1 MKIKKFEEIESW
13 QLSLKITKEIYDL
26 TCRGKFAEDV
36 GMRDHLRKPIV
47 AVSSNIVEGF
57 EKNNKAEF
65 IKHLNI
71 AKRSCSEVR
80 NQLYIAFAVDCLEEN
95 VFENLNQQLI
105 SLSTRIGNLIQ
116 DLGKKKKIR
125 KK

>member
-26 TCRGKFAEDV
+26 TGKGKFAQDLS
-36 GMRDHLRKPIV
+36 MRDHLRKAIIS
-47 AVSSNIVEGF
+47 VSSNIVEGF
-57 EKNNKAEF
+57 EKNNKTEF
-65 IKHLNI
+65 IKHLKI
-71 AKRSCSEVR
+71 AKRSCSDVR
-80 NQLYIAFAVDCLEEN
+80 NQFYIAFAVDCLEEN

-105 SLSTRIGNLIQ
+105 SLSTKIGNLIQ
-116 DLGKKKKIR
+116 DLGKKR